1 MTTNGTPAVAV
12 VAEQCLAPVPGGTGR
27 YTRDLVAAL
36 VRTAPPGSEVETWVA
51 WHRDIAG
58 AGVPGARGP
67 YRLGLPRRPLT
78 AAWERGVGPR
88 PRRATVVHA
97 PTPLFP
103 PSRVPLVV
111 TVHDAVPWTHPETLT
126 ARGVAFHRRMV
137 ERAARLAEII
147 VVPTAAVRAELG
159 LLLPAAHRFEVVPP
173 AMSPDLVVPPDATA
187 RVRALDLDPAR
198 GFLLTVATVEPRK
211 GLDLLIE
218 ALGRGGGAG
227 LPLAVVGP
235 AGWGDVDPQA
245 LAIRAGLP
253 AERLRLI
260 GRVADPDLAALY
272 SAATAVVAPSRAE
285 GFGLPVLEAMTLGVP
300 VVATRIPALVEV
312 AGGAARLVEPDADDL
327 RAGIDAVVGDPALR
341 AAMVRAGLVR
351 AADFDWD
358 RTGHRLWTL
367 YAEMTG
373 NFRPS

>member
-1 MTTNGTPAVAV
+1 
-12 VAEQCLAPVPGGTGR
+12 
-27 YTRDLVAAL
+27 
-36 VRTAPPGSEVETWVA
+36 
-51 WHRDIAG
+51 
-58 AGVPGARGP
+58 
-67 YRLGLPRRPLT
+67 
-78 AAWERGVGPR
+78 
-88 PRRATVVHA
+88 
-97 PTPLFP
+97 
-103 PSRVPLVV
+103 
-111 TVHDAVPWTHPETLT
+111 
-126 ARGVAFHRRMV
+126 
-137 ERAARLAEII
+137 
-147 VVPTAAVRAELG
+147 
-159 LLLPAAHRFEVVPP
+159 
-173 AMSPDLVVPPDATA
+173 
-187 RVRALDLDPAR
+187 LDPAR

-235 AGWGDVDPQA
+235 AGWGDVNAQA
-245 LAIRAGLP
+245 LAMRAGLP

-260 GRVADPDLAALY
+260 GRVADPELAALY

-285 GFGLPVLEAMTLGVP
+285 GFGLPLLEAMTLGVP

-367 YAEMTG
+367 YAEITG